1 VGSYIRTVTID
12 HESGV
17 PVYMQLAEIL
27 RRQIE
32 SRAIDRRV
40 PSIKSLSD
48 EYGVSHVSTERALG
62 VLRDE
67 GLIHS
72 VIGKG
77 FFVTGR

>member
-1 VGSYIRTVTID
+1 VTID
-12 HESGV
+12 HDSGV
-17 PVYMQLAEIL
+17 TVYTQLAEIL

-32 SRAIDRRV
+32 SGAIARRV
-40 PSIKSLSD
+40 PSIKSLTQ

-62 VLRDE
+62 VLKDE

>member
-1 VGSYIRTVTID
+1 MTID
-12 HESGV
+12 HDSGV
-17 PVYMQLAEIL
+17 PVYTQLAEII

-32 SRAIDRRV
+32 SGAIARRV
-40 PSIKSLSD
+40 PSIKSLCQ

-62 VLRDE
+62 VLKDE
-67 GLIHS
+67 GLIYS